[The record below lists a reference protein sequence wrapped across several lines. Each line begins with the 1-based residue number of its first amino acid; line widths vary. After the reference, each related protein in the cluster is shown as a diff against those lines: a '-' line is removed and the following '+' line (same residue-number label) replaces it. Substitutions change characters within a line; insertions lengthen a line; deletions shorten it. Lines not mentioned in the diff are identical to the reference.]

1 MILICL
7 VLGSIFAAYC
17 ATRYLADATVGLL
30 SATTVFSLILLK
42 VVIALEVLLPT
53 TTYLSVVVGL
63 GRLHTDM
70 EMTALESCGVKR
82 SRIYRDVLLLAIIVS
97 LLVASLSLFIRPWAY
112 RTAYRLKNYSEN
124 HFRIKRMAPASFYEL
139 ESGRRVIF
147 ARQVNQKKQQAQQ
160 VFIRTKSEDK
170 QQIITAREVFQQTD
184 KSSNNDILVFR
195 NGTIYELSSSGQ
207 GDTTVGFKQYTLAL
221 NPPEATTITKIKA
234 TTTGGLIHSD
244 KSLAIAELQ
253 WRFST
258 PFTAII
264 LALLGIPLSQTSPRR
279 GKYAKVVI
287 AVIIYSIFYTLSLVT
302 KTWVGEGVIGPWPGI
317 WAIEGLMVLLLL
329 FTSITFFQKCHIT
342 KNS

>member
-1 MILICL
+1 
-7 VLGSIFAAYC
+7 
-17 ATRYLADATVGLL
+17 
-30 SATTVFSLILLK
+30 
-42 VVIALEVLLPT
+42 
-53 TTYLSVVVGL
+53 
-63 GRLHTDM
+63 
-70 EMTALESCGVKR
+70 
-82 SRIYRDVLLLAIIVS
+82 
-97 LLVASLSLFIRPWAY
+97 
-112 RTAYRLKNYSEN
+112 
-124 HFRIKRMAPASFYEL
+124 MAPASFYEL

-147 ARQVNQKKQQAQQ
+147 AQQVNQKKQQAQQ
-160 VFIRTKSEDK
+160 IFIRTKSEDK